1 MQSEH
6 ELQLSRRV
14 TISNELGLH
23 ARAAAR
29 FVRLAEEARSA
40 VFIIKDDQEVD
51 GTSVLDIMSLYC
63 PCGTE
68 VTVRITDPA
77 DAEVLNSIVRLIEA
91 GFGEL

>member
-1 MQSEH
+1 MESEH
-6 ELQLSRRV
+6 ELQLNRRV

-29 FVRLAEEARSA
+29 FVRLAEEARFA

>member
-1 MQSEH
+1 M
-6 ELQLSRRV
+6 

-29 FVRLAEEARSA
+29 FVRLAEEARFA

-77 DAEVLNSIVRLIEA
+77 DAEVLNNIVRLIEA
-91 GFGEL
+91 GFGEM

>member
-68 VTVRITDPA
+68 VTVKITDPA
-77 DAEVLNSIVRLIEA
+77 DAEVLNNIVRLIEA
-91 GFGEL
+91 GFGEM

>member
-63 PCGTE
+63 PRGTE
-68 VTVRITDPA
+68 VTVKITDPA
-77 DAEVLNSIVRLIEA
+77 DAEVLNNIVRLIEA
-91 GFGEL
+91 GFGEM

>member
-91 GFGEL
+91 GFGEM

>member
-63 PCGTE
+63 PCGTK
-68 VTVRITDPA
+68 VTVKITDPA
-77 DAEVLNSIVRLIEA
+77 DAEVLNNIVRLIEA
-91 GFGEL
+91 GFGEM